1 MSRHHIESFWKIGR
15 TALGTEHQPTCI
27 ANMFLQ
33 VQKQEILPKNSSFW
47 KTLQNSSS
55 KIPICLQF
63 SFAHV
68 SHIWRLQPRHRM
80 KKKLVKTCCLM
91 RKSSLKQWR
100 RLQVAVNIDQ
110 QNDAVSDSCLFPELL
125 YFQELP
131 SVPGV
136 HNEMYKFLDTVALM
150 KGNQA
155 KALGIYC
162 LVQWDCSEVDIF
174 QLENCWNNA
183 RDK

>member
-110 QNDAVSDSCLFPELL
+110 QNDAVSDSCFVSRAALL
-125 YFQELP
+125 SGIAFCSWSAQWNVQISWHCCL
-131 SVPGV
+131 
-136 HNEMYKFLDTVALM
+136 NEGKSSKSTWNLLLGPVRFLWGGHFSTWKLL
-150 KGNQA
+150 K
-155 KALGIYC
+155 
-162 LVQWDCSEVDIF
+162 
-174 QLENCWNNA
+174 
-183 RDK
+183 